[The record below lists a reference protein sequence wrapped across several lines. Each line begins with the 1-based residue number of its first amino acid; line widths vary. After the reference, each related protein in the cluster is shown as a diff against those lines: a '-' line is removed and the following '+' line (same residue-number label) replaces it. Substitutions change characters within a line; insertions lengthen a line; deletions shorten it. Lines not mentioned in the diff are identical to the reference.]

1 MRIKI
6 NSTEFY
12 NRQKLE
18 LYRFLKNEKRT
29 LHICLEE
36 NYKNLK
42 IDNNSVNSLLV
53 NENID
58 VYKLL
63 SEIEN
68 QSYGLIVVTDIF
80 EISDDIYKLLKTV
93 SQKLESNGKVLI
105 STINPKWKLIL
116 YTLELLKFKNKY
128 EKSHT
133 NLKKIISLS
142 RSAGLDFIYFYT
154 KQIIPFKLFGVGNFL
169 NKLFEVLFLN
179 LI

>member
-29 LHICLEE
+29 LHISLEE

-53 NENID
+53 NENIH

-80 EISDDIYKLLKTV
+80 EISD
-93 SQKLESNGKVLI
+93 G
-105 STINPKWKLIL
+105 KLI
-116 YTLELLKFKNKY
+116 
-128 EKSHT
+128 
-133 NLKKIISLS
+133 
-142 RSAGLDFIYFYT
+142 
-154 KQIIPFKLFGVGNFL
+154 
-169 NKLFEVLFLN
+169 
-179 LI
+179 

>member
-1 MRIKI
+1 MRVPSGRT
-6 NSTEFY
+6 N
-12 NRQKLE
+12 
-18 LYRFLKNEKRT
+18 LKNEKRT

-80 EISDDIYKLLKTV
+80 EISD
-93 SQKLESNGKVLI
+93 G
-105 STINPKWKLIL
+105 KLI
-116 YTLELLKFKNKY
+116 
-128 EKSHT
+128 
-133 NLKKIISLS
+133 
-142 RSAGLDFIYFYT
+142 
-154 KQIIPFKLFGVGNFL
+154 
-169 NKLFEVLFLN
+169 
-179 LI
+179 